1 MEAYVILKIIWWL
14 LLGVL
19 FMGIGIMIGQDMGVG
34 TSLRYLGRS
43 EHERRAVLNM
53 IGPHWDGNQVWF
65 VLGGGALFA
74 AFPTVYATLFSGLYI
89 VMLILLWAMIV
100 RPLGFEYRGKLESAR
115 WRGWWDRML
124 FISGFVPMLVF
135 GTAVGNALMG
145 FPFRFN
151 DLMQSFYP
159 HGFGFYTLFNPFS
172 VIICGLMAVALSL
185 YQAGAMV
192 SLRSEGVI
200 HARARRMMSMAGG
213 AAILLFT
220 LGGIWLSQLTGYAPS
235 GSVNPAMA
243 AAPLAS
249 TAVMGKGLWLANF
262 FAHPALFIVPIL
274 VYVALLAGLFFV
286 YLGRVKL
293 AWWSGAIAW
302 MAAIGTVGAAMFPML
317 APSYADVNQ
326 SLTVWNATSSLRTLA
341 WMLGFALVFI
351 PLIIFYTSWAFRVMR
366 GKVSPEDIAERDK
379 KGEESY

>member
-1 MEAYVILKIIWWL
+1 MEAYVVLKIIWWL

-19 FMGIGIMIGQDMGVG
+19 FMGIGILIGQDMGIG
-34 TSLRYLGRS
+34 ASLRYLGRTDY
-43 EHERRAVLNM
+43 ERRAVLTM

-74 AFPTVYATLFSGLYI
+74 AFPTAYATLFSGLYI
-89 VMLILLWAMIV
+89 VMLILLWSMIV
-100 RPLGFEYRGKLESAR
+100 RPLGFEYRSKLESVR
-115 WRGWWDRML
+115 WRGWWDNAL
-124 FISGFVPMLVF
+124 FVSGFVPMLVF

-151 DLMQSFYP
+151 DMMQSFYP
-159 HGFGFYTLFNPFS
+159 TGFGFYSLFNPFA

-192 SLRSEGVI
+192 SLRSEGEI
-200 HARARRMMSMAGG
+200 LARAKRQMRMAGVV
-213 AAILLFT
+213 AIVLFT
-220 LGGIWLSQLTGYAPS
+220 AGGIWLSQLNGYAPS
-235 GSVNPAMA
+235 GNVNPAMA

-249 TAVMGKGLWLANF
+249 TATMAKGLWLQNF

-286 YLGRVKL
+286 YRERVKL

-302 MAAIGTVGAAMFPML
+302 MATIGTLGAAMFPML
-317 APSYADVNQ
+317 APSYVDINH

-341 WMLGFALVFI
+341 WMLGFTAVII
-351 PLIIFYTSWAFRVMR
+351 PLIIFYTAWAFRVMR
-366 GKVSPEDIAERDK
+366 GKVSAEDIAERDK